1 MLGSRSF
8 WVKSPAAKLESS
20 LSSSLGS
27 DAGQEASMGIRG
39 RKTAGRHDANGCKPG
54 RELGGGRRSGSE
66 ALLSL
71 TGGWSQGPLVR
82 RSKSVHS
89 GDGSCATES
98 VRGSVSLLLARSTT
112 PRSGCLR
119 FWPEDGIPS
128 GANREGL

>member
-20 LSSSLGS
+20 LSSSFGN
-27 DAGQEASMGIRG
+27 DAGQKASMGIRG
-39 RKTAGRHDANGCKPG
+39 RKAVGRHDAKGCKPDRG
-54 RELGGGRRSGSE
+54 LGGGRRSGLE
-66 ALLSL
+66 ALLLL

-89 GDGSCATES
+89 GGGSRVTES
-98 VRGSVSLLLARSTT
+98 VRGSVSLLLTRSTT
-112 PRSGCLR
+112 PRSSCLR
-119 FWPEDGIPS
+119 SWLEDGIPS